1 MNRDN
6 VVSQVID
13 AVNRIQESSGRT
25 AGGIGPD
32 TRPFRDVE
40 GFDSLGAIEATI
52 VLSEFLGQELPDSV
66 FVPSEGNRILSV
78 KEIAE
83 NACRYISTGGTNR

>member
-13 AVNRIQESSGRT
+13 TVKRIQESSGRT
-25 AGGIGPD
+25 AVGIGPD

-40 GFDSLGAIEATI
+40 GFDSLSAIEATI
-52 VLSEFLGQELPDSV
+52 ILSEVLGQELPDSV

-83 NACRYISTGGTNR
+83 NACSHISTGGTNR